1 MHITV
6 LFRQTRT
13 STTQSQ
19 VHHAPPSPTGTLI
32 PVRRWIHFFAK
43 HTGRNRKYDLS
54 AMFRLINRA
63 QARLRLPPPYAPFQR
78 RHSSR
83 KASDPL
89 RILFCGSD
97 AFSCESLR
105 ALHRENVK
113 NRALVE
119 ALDVM
124 VLPGRRTGRGL
135 RTVREG
141 EDSAPPSFLSLCL
154 IIWTSKFLALL
165 LHSCLFF
172 KPPGVKSTCSQVL
185 SANRGGAA
193 S

>member
-1 MHITV
+1 
-6 LFRQTRT
+6 
-13 STTQSQ
+13 
-19 VHHAPPSPTGTLI
+19 
-32 PVRRWIHFFAK
+32 
-43 HTGRNRKYDLS
+43 
-54 AMFRLINRA
+54 MFRLINRA

-105 ALHRENVK
+105 ALHREHVK

-135 RTVREG
+135 RTVHEG

-154 IIWTSKFLALL
+154 IIWASKFLALL

-172 KPPGVKSTCSQVL
+172 KPPAVKVHAAKYCLRTEAVLHHDASTRPRADIVVPCKILAEQLNLPIHQRETFRKWDVSPP
-185 SANRGGAA
+185 A
-193 S
+193 

>member
-1 MHITV
+1 
-6 LFRQTRT
+6 
-13 STTQSQ
+13 
-19 VHHAPPSPTGTLI
+19 
-32 PVRRWIHFFAK
+32 
-43 HTGRNRKYDLS
+43 
-54 AMFRLINRA
+54 MFRLINRA

-105 ALHRENVK
+105 ALHREHVK

-141 EDSAPPSFLSLCL
+141 EDSAPPSFSPLSY
-154 IIWTSKFLALL
+154 FLGFKVPSSSTALL
-165 LHSCLFF
+165 FVFQASGSKKYMQPSIVCEQRRCCIMMPL
-172 KPPGVKSTCSQVL
+172 QDRVL
-185 SANRGGAA
+185 IS
-193 S
+193 